1 MFQALQPFS
10 VAARLCLLLRFWSSF
25 AGNPAA
31 DNPTDPKTVEKN
43 APSALKLCAVN
54 KGILVATAPIQNN
67 ILGAEVW
74 AKAASSAALRPLA
87 YNRRTSGTKDLALG
101 VPTSTTT
108 GYWDN
113 PATISSKPP
122 RWILQID
129 ATVTPM
135 LASLA
140 KDAAGADL
148 AGAGTPGFINNGPGK
163 CALAAFRVMP
173 AVKTANG
180 AFSFPPEWEWI
191 IQFAFSRPLPQGTS
205 GDALTEF
212 NVVTS
217 EIGYKGRA
225 AHRSTVRIA
234 RFGLIKTKAARAS
247 LTLPNG
253 TQLTYDQAT
262 EAIRVWLDAGPAD
275 VDVYD
280 PNIPADSAQ
289 MNTDLVAT
297 FAAGVPAVADP
308 VTIEP
313 APELVGI
320 PDNVYKL
327 INAALG
333 TGKRHFIFHGPPGTG
348 KTTLA
353 EYLAEQIAGDDLSEG
368 ESPYT
373 LLTGSSSWSSQDL
386 VGGYQPLGPGQ
397 MGFIPGAMLRDFHK
411 PIIIDDLNRCPIDK
425 VIGPLFSVLSGQ
437 STTLPYR
444 VTVADPAS
452 PCYRILP
459 TPNPAAAD
467 HEFAPGPNWAMLCT
481 LNQVDKTQLEQI
493 SFALSRRFTWIRI
506 GIPEDPPAF
515 VREMLNKFGL
525 LRGANDPALP
535 NPIAEMWAIVN
546 QYRELGGAP
555 VRDFLRLAAGVDD
568 TIDFLA
574 TPTPAVQDTFILVL
588 ASTFLPL
595 LDGISRAEA
604 MACSA
609 AIKQAWG
616 LQAPLDT
623 DLDRRFLDLAP

>member
-1 MFQALQPFS
+1 M
-10 VAARLCLLLRFWSSF
+10 V
-25 AGNPAA
+25 
-31 DNPTDPKTVEKN
+31 
-43 APSALKLCAVN
+43 
-54 KGILVATAPIQNN
+54 TAPNQNN
-67 ILGAEVW
+67 ILGAEAW
-74 AKAASSAALRPLA
+74 AKTASSAALRPLA
-87 YNRRTSGTKDLALG
+87 YNRRTSGTKDLALS
-101 VPTSTTT
+101 VSTSNTT

-122 RWILQID
+122 RWILHID
-129 ATVTPM
+129 AVVTP
-135 LASLA
+135 AVATLA
-140 KDAAGADL
+140 KDVSGADL
-148 AGAGTPGFINNGPGK
+148 PGAGTPGFINNGEGK
-163 CALAAFRVMP
+163 CALAAFRLMP
-173 AVKTANG
+173 AIKTASG
-180 AFSFPPEWEWI
+180 VFSFPPEWEWI
-191 IQFAFSRPLPQGTS
+191 IQLAFSRALPQGTS

-217 EIGYKGRA
+217 EISYKGRA
-225 AHRSTVRIA
+225 LERSNVKIA
-234 RFGLIKTKAARAS
+234 RIGLIKTKAARAA
-247 LTLPNG
+247 LTLSNG
-253 TQLTYDQAT
+253 AQLTYDQVT
-262 EAIRVWLDAGPAD
+262 DVIRAWLAKGPAD

-280 PNIPADSAQ
+280 PNVQADSAQ
-289 MNTDLVAT
+289 MNTDLVST
-297 FAAGVPAVADP
+297 FAAGVPAVAAP
-308 VTIEP
+308 VKIDP

-320 PDNVYKL
+320 PANVYKL
-327 INAALG
+327 INAALSK
-333 TGKRHFIFHGPPGTG
+333 GKRHFIFHGPPGTG

-353 EYLAEQIAGDDLSEG
+353 EYLAEQIAGDELSEG

-411 PIIIDDLNRCPIDK
+411 PIIIDELNRCPIDK

-444 VTVADPAS
+444 VTVADPTS

-459 TPNPAAAD
+459 TPNAAKAE

-506 GIPEDPPAF
+506 GIPEDPRSF
-515 VREMLNKFGL
+515 VREMLDQFGL
-525 LRGANDPALP
+525 LRGANDAAHP
-535 NPIAEMWAIVN
+535 NPIADMWAIVN

-555 VRDFLRLAAGVDD
+555 VRDFLRLASGVDG

-574 TPTPAVQDTFILVL
+574 IPTAAVQDTFILVL

-604 MACSA
+604 MACSM

-616 LQAPLDT
+616 LQSPLDT

>member
-1 MFQALQPFS
+1 
-10 VAARLCLLLRFWSSF
+10 V
-25 AGNPAA
+25 
-31 DNPTDPKTVEKN
+31 V
-43 APSALKLCAVN
+43 
-54 KGILVATAPIQNN
+54 TASNQNN
-67 ILGAEVW
+67 ILGAEAW
-74 AKAASSAALRPLA
+74 AKTASSAALRPLA
-87 YNRRTSGTKDLALG
+87 FNRRTSGTKDLALSM
-101 VPTSTTT
+101 PTSNIT
-108 GYWDN
+108 GYWNN
-113 PATISSKPP
+113 PATVSSKPS
-122 RWILQID
+122 RWILHID
-129 ATVTPM
+129 AIATP
-135 LASLA
+135 AVATLA
-140 KDAAGADL
+140 KDLSGADL
-148 AGAGTPGFINNGPGK
+148 PGAGTPGFINNGEGK

-173 AVKTANG
+173 AIKIANG
-180 AFSFPPEWEWI
+180 LFSFPPEWEWI
-191 IQFAFSRPLPQGTS
+191 IQLAFSRALPQGTS

-212 NVVTS
+212 NVITS
-217 EIGYKGRA
+217 EISYKGRA
-225 AHRSTVRIA
+225 TERFNVKIA
-234 RFGLIKTKAARAS
+234 RIGLIKTKAARAA

-253 TQLTYDQAT
+253 AQLAYDQVT
-262 EAIRVWLDAGPAD
+262 DAIRAWLAKGPAH

-280 PNIPADSAQ
+280 PNVLADSSQ

-297 FAAGVPAVADP
+297 FAAGVPTLAAP
-308 VTIEP
+308 VKIEP

-320 PDNVYKL
+320 SANVYKL
-327 INAALG
+327 INAALSK
-333 TGKRHFIFHGPPGTG
+333 GKRHFIFHGPPGTG

-353 EYLAEQIAGDDLSEG
+353 EYIAEQIAGDELSEG

-411 PIIIDDLNRCPIDK
+411 PIIIDELNRCPIDK

-444 VTVADPAS
+444 VTVADPTS

-459 TPNPAAAD
+459 TPNAAKAD
-467 HEFAPGPNWAMLCT
+467 HEFAPGPNWAMICT

-506 GIPEDPPAF
+506 GIPEDPRSF
-515 VREMLNKFGL
+515 VREMLDQFGL
-525 LRGANDPALP
+525 LRGANDPLLP
-535 NPIAEMWAIVN
+535 NPIADMWAIVN

-555 VRDFLRLAAGVDD
+555 VRDFLRLASGMDD

-574 TPTPAVQDTFILVL
+574 TPAATVQDTFILVL

-604 MACSA
+604 MACSV

-616 LQAPLDT
+616 LQSPMDT